1 MEKEYYE
8 IRSYLKLIIEQIQFN
23 EAKIYEKIKSKY
35 SYNDFE
41 TNYENN
47 TLAQHRK
54 DRERVE
60 RILNLIE
67 KQKEEIGRL
76 KNENLEKVDN
86 IKQNDSNKD
95 TFTKKEIKALKQL
108 AKEKIEYMRL
118 LKKFKK
124 AKKDK

>member
-47 TLAQHRK
+47 TLAQYRK

-118 LKKFKK
+118 LKKIKK